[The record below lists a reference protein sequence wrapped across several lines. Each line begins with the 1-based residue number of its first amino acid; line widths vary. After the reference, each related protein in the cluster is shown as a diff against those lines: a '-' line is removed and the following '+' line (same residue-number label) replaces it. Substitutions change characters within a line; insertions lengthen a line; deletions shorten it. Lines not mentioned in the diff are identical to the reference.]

1 MNTVQQEG
9 SYFWSGGLTAVEQ
22 HTCIY
27 LTHFPSLIFHPSS
40 FSSNKP
46 IQTKTLMTARLS
58 PHHRIF
64 YWLMVR
70 ILEKRQV
77 IMWCLR
83 TAPPL
88 DHHFLPW
95 PRKLRETLSSQSQWA
110 YWYHHIQKARWFWR
124 LLCCSLGFHSFHFM
138 PNCNRP
144 SICILI
150 FYVW

>member
-9 SYFWSGGLTAVEQ
+9 SYFWSGGLTAVKQ
-22 HTCIY
+22 HTYIPY
-27 LTHFPSLIFHPSS
+27 S
-40 FSSNKP
+40 FSQSNISPFLLFFQQAYSNQDTHDSQVVPTPQNLLLTNGRDTRK
-46 IQTKTLMTARLS
+46 KT
-58 PHHRIF
+58 
-64 YWLMVR
+64 
-70 ILEKRQV
+70 